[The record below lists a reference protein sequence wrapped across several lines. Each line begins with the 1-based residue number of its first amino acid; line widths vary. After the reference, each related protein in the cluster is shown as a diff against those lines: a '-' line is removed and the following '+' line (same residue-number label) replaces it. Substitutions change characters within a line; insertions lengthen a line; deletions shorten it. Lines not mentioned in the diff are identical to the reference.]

1 MRHHEFSMEMPFSAP
16 RIWAL
21 FQSYD
26 LWKEFAP
33 AVLEV
38 EIVWPGDA
46 NGNGLLR
53 KVVYPLPFGRRGE
66 SLELVKNVEKDR
78 GYDYV
83 MLSTGL
89 SGSVRLEPLGPN
101 RTRIHFRE
109 SFFMKKRW
117 LRFLEG
123 PIYRFINKKN
133 EESMQGA
140 SAWLARHPEFHPEL
154 NDPA

>member
-53 KVVYPLPFGRRGE
+53 KVVYPLPFGGRGE
-66 SLELVKNVEKDR
+66 SFELVKNVEKDR

-133 EESMQGA
+133 EESQHGA
-140 SAWLARHPEFHPEL
+140 AAWLAAHPEFRADL
-154 NDPA
+154 VDR